1 MRTVRELR
9 WAGAIAYLAA
19 LVVGL
24 LAALLVHLLFKGQGR
39 FGWEDFNSIGL
50 VEGLAFL
57 LTFTFSL
64 WAAKRAVRVPCTTL
78 LTAGVM
84 APPAAGKVARPLPLI
99 DKVESFEGRLAVLM
113 ENDEPRGVLGLDDH
127 VIPWEDAPVVPAETA
142 LSELAGLFWKS
153 PVVLVADD
161 EKVVGEITRERF
173 FRLMGFARMAM

>member
-19 LVVGL
+19 LVTGL
-24 LAALLVHLLFKGQGR
+24 AAALLVHLLFKGQGR
-39 FGWEDFNSIGL
+39 FGWEGFNTVGVI
-50 VEGLAFL
+50 EGLAFVL
-57 LTFTFSL
+57 VFTFSL

-78 LTAGVM
+78 LTAGLV
-84 APPAAGKVARPLPLI
+84 APPSAGRAAKPLPLI
-99 DKVESFEGRLAVLM
+99 DKVESFEGRLAVLV
-113 ENDEPRGVLGLDDH
+113 EDGTPRGVLGLGDH
-127 VIPWEDAPVVPAETA
+127 IVPWEEAPVVPAETA

-161 EKVVGEITRERF
+161 DEVRGVITRERF